1 MALNYPINPDWST
14 KEIVTVIDF
23 FNIVE
28 EAYEKGVSREE
39 FMRTYKA
46 FKKIV
51 NAKSEEKQLD
61 QFYFEETGCSSY
73 RAVQQ
78 AIKQDEP
85 ILRMK
90 K

>member
-1 MALNYPINPDWST
+1 MALNYPINSDWST

-28 EAYEKGVSREE
+28 EAYEKGVSRDE

-51 NAKSEEKQLD
+51 NSKSEEKQLD
-61 QFYFEETGCSSY
+61 QFYYEETGCSSY

-78 AIKQDEP
+78 AIKQKEP